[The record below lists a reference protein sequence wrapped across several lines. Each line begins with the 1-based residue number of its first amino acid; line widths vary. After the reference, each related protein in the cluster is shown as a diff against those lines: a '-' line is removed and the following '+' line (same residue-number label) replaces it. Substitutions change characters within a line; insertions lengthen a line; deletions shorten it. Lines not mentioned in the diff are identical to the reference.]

1 MKTVVSIRT
10 TQRTWCV
17 LWYIIQVVYY
27 MTQLTGLEDLVDVLA
42 FASLLVGFLNGVIN
56 EAAGTEVT
64 IELELAP
71 NDDDSVTG
79 CTEL

>member
-1 MKTVVSIRT
+1 M
-10 TQRTWCV
+10 
-17 LWYIIQVVYY
+17 
-27 MTQLTGLEDLVDVLA
+27 DALA

-64 IELELAP
+64 VELELAP

>member
-1 MKTVVSIRT
+1 MCSM
-10 TQRTWCV
+10 
-17 LWYIIQVVYY
+17 VYY
-27 MTQLTGLEDLVDVLA
+27 TSSLLHDTLTGLEDLVDVLA

-64 IELELAP
+64 VELELAP

>member
-1 MKTVVSIRT
+1 
-10 TQRTWCV
+10 
-17 LWYIIQVVYY
+17 